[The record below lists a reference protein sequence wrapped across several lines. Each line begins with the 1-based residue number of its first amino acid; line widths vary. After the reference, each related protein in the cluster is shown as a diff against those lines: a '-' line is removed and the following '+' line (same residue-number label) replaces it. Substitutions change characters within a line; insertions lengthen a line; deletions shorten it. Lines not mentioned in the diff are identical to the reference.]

1 MGRHGVEHGGGDRVG
16 AEAGLGVSIIPDS
29 GPFSPIRPDV
39 RILPFGPPQIE
50 RWIGFLS
57 KKAPLKDKTIA
68 ALIDAANTALG

>member
-1 MGRHGVEHGGGDRVG
+1 
-16 AEAGLGVSIIPDS
+16 
-29 GPFSPIRPDV
+29 V

-68 ALIDAANTALG
+68 ALIDAAGAALG

>member
-1 MGRHGVEHGGGDRVG
+1 MELDSLEAIYMMVQ
-16 AEAGLGVSIIPDS
+16 AGLGVSIIPDS
-29 GPFSPIRPDV
+29 GPFSPFRPDV

-68 ALIDAANTALG
+68 ALIDAAGAALG